1 MRFLIADDHSIVR
14 MGLRLMLED
23 KYPFVH
29 IDEAENGDSIVEK
42 IKQHEYD
49 LLVLDFQMPNTDTFD
64 IISYLLARREDF
76 KILIYSMASEK
87 LYAGKLLKA
96 GVKGFL
102 SKEATSAELLKAV
115 EVVLAHGI
123 YASEQVRANSLND
136 TVEGATTG
144 NPFTGLSDKEIG
156 VLNYLIQGKNTKE
169 ISTLSNLQMS
179 TISTHKFRIFRK
191 LNVTNMV
198 ELIELAKE
206 HKII

>member
-1 MRFLIADDHSIVR
+1 MQFLVADDHSIVR

-23 KYPFVH
+23 RYPLVR

-42 IKQHEYD
+42 IKQHDYD
-49 LLVLDFQMPNTDTFD
+49 LLVLDFQMPNTDTFN
-64 IISYLLARREDF
+64 IISWVLAKHADF

-96 GVKGFL
+96 GVRGFL
-102 SKEATSAELLKAV
+102 SKEASNTELLKAV
-115 EVVLAHGI
+115 EVVLADAV
-123 YASEQVRANSLND
+123 YASETAKNSILND
-136 TVEGATTG
+136 SVETATAA
-144 NPFTGLSDKEIG
+144 NPFADLSEKELS

-169 ISTLSNLQMS
+169 ISNLCNLQMS

-198 ELIELAKE
+198 ELIALANE